1 MAERMNNLTGKEWL
15 QESFSIWRGIKKT
28 KEERQTKHP
37 ALFPQRLPEKLINL
51 YTKKNG
57 ELILDPFMGIGSTLM
72 GSMNSGV
79 KSIGIELNKSYCS
92 LAKKRIKRFQKDLFN
107 KKKIYE
113 PKVICDDSINLLKY
127 IKKESVDLAITSP
140 PYWNILNQKR
150 TADYKEIRN
159 YSKSKKDLG
168 NIDDYEKFL
177 QSLKQV
183 FSKVYDSLK
192 INKRCISIVMDIR
205 KKDKFYPLH
214 EDQTRIM
221 KEIGFELEEYIIW
234 DRSIDYNN
242 MTTLGFPW
250 VFRVNKV
257 HEFICIYWKR

>member
-1 MAERMNNLTGKEWL
+1 
-15 QESFSIWRGIKKT
+15 
-28 KEERQTKHP
+28 
-37 ALFPQRLPEKLINL
+37 
-51 YTKKNG
+51 
-57 ELILDPFMGIGSTLM
+57 MGIGSTLLA
-72 GSMNSGV
+72 SMNLGV
-79 KSIGIELNKSYCS
+79 RSVGLDLNKIYVSKV
-92 LAKKRIKRFQKDLFN
+92 KKRVKNFQKDFFN

-113 PKVICDDSINLLKY
+113 PKIYCDIAKNISKY
-127 IKKESVDLAITSP
+127 VKNESLDLVITSP

-150 TADYKEIRN
+150 TADYKKIRN
-159 YSKSKKDLG
+159 YSNSQKDLG
-168 NIDDYEKFL
+168 NMDNYEKFL
-177 QSLKQV
+177 
-183 FSKVYDSLK
+183 DELK
-192 INKRCISIVMDIR
+192 IVFEKIYAKLKFNKRCISVVMDIR